1 MEEGK
6 EERSYF
12 VLNFLRAGRS
22 PKKEDRAKEIPE
34 KDFVLLNTTQ
44 NEKKGSNH
52 KIDSSGKKKGI
63 KKNRM
68 KLSAV
73 KILVTLTRRKR
84 IPTIIF

>member
-22 PKKEDRAKEIPE
+22 PKKEDRAKESPE

-44 NEKKGSNH
+44 NEKKGV
-52 KIDSSGKKKGI
+52 I
-63 KKNRM
+63 
-68 KLSAV
+68 
-73 KILVTLTRRKR
+73 TR
-84 IPTIIF
+84 

>member
-22 PKKEDRAKEIPE
+22 PKKEDRAKESPE

-44 NEKKGSNH
+44 NE
-52 KIDSSGKKKGI
+52 KKGI